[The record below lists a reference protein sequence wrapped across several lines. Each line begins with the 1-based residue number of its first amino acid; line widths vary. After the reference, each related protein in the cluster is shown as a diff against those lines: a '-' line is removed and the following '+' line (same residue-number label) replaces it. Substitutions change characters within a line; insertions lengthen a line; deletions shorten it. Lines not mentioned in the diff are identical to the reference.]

1 MSTAAQIARKL
12 NTNQIIY
19 LFIAN
24 SLWERTDVFV
34 EESIEDIEDTG
45 GEFDGGNWFALD
57 YIDGDFNDEHVAE
70 VITAWKHLHDD
81 GVYEDCSTLDVLD
94 SLFGGFATIES
105 FQNVV
110 IHVAQETG
118 SYTDSWNPRTAND
131 VEIAAI
137 LEAAG
142 ARDIVENYLNDQV
155 KVYAMIALC

>member
-24 SLWERTDVFV
+24 SLWSGTDVFV
-34 EESIEDIEDTG
+34 DESIEDIEDTG
-45 GEFDGGNWFALD
+45 GEFDGDNWFALD
-57 YIDGDFNDEHVAE
+57 YIDGSFNNEHVAE

-118 SYTDSWNPRTAND
+118 SYADSWNPRTAND

>member
-12 NTNQIIY
+12 DTNQIIY

-34 EESIEDIEDTG
+34 DESIEDIEDTG
-45 GEFDGGNWFALD
+45 GEFDGANWFALD
-57 YIDGDFNDEHVAE
+57 YVDGAFNDEHVAE

-118 SYTDSWNPRTAND
+118 SYADNWNPRTAND

-142 ARDIVENYLNDQV
+142 ARDIVENYLND
-155 KVYAMIALC
+155 